1 MGCLDKNADGPG
13 REGGAGPPV
22 GGLVGLLGS
31 ELARPFYARQSPVS
45 RLSEPGA
52 SLFHHPRPATVSGS
66 RGFNDPP
73 PEPIGVLLEIGSTS
87 G

>member
-22 GGLVGLLGS
+22 GGLVGLLGP
-31 ELARPFYARQSPVS
+31 ELARLFYARQSPVS
-45 RLSEPGA
+45 SRNEPRA
-52 SLFHHPRPATVSGS
+52 SLFHHPRPASIGGS
-66 RGFNDPP
+66 RGFNDPAP
-73 PEPIGVLLEIGSTS
+73 DPVGVLLEIGRAS